1 METLTQPDELL
12 PCPFCG
18 GPAVSWYAPYG
29 DLLTCCGAP
38 QQLGDETCC
47 GKYCKTHP
55 DAWNTRATPR
65 IDDQVDVEAFK
76 KLIVAADFLHEAISE
91 CRVADDQYSDA
102 FEAWLKYKLVCD
114 QITAHYNLTRK
125 GE

>member
-1 METLTQPDELL
+1 MTTQPDELL
-12 PCPFCG
+12 D
-18 GPAVSWYAPYG
+18 PYMKAD
-29 DLLTCCGAP
+29 DLRLHMGELTANEV
-38 QQLGDETCC
+38 LV
-47 GKYCKTHP
+47 
-55 DAWNTRATPR
+55 ARAAIRWANTRATPR

-102 FEAWLKYKLVCD
+102 FEAWLKYKLVRD

-125 GE
+125 GD